1 MNARLIILVAVLGF
15 SPILSRAGDVVEASD
30 YSPQTRDVDRY
41 RLIWERSPFVV
52 AQPVATEGTA
62 GRFALTG
69 MAAWQDEPV
78 VFVLDR
84 KSLSRVMVTREP
96 NAMGISLVSVQRD
109 EDPLKSQAIILV
121 GSEQIRI
128 AYDPEAMKTPDVSS
142 SQPSQQTASASDEA
156 APPSGVPRPAR
167 TIRRPTTI
175 KLTN

>member
-1 MNARLIILVAVLGF
+1 MKLMVIILVALGF
-15 SPILSRAGDVVEASD
+15 SLFSWAGDGGGESGYA
-30 YSPQTRDVDRY
+30 PQTRDVDRY

-52 AQPVATEGTA
+52 GQPAPASEGSA

-69 MAAWQDEPV
+69 MAALQDEPV

-96 NAMGISLVSVQRD
+96 NSMGMSLVSVQRD
-109 EDPLKSQAIILV
+109 ADPLKSEAIIRV
-121 GSEQIRI
+121 GPEQIRI
-128 AYDPEAMKTPDVSS
+128 AYDPEAMKTPDVSPAL
-142 SQPSQQTASASDEA
+142 PSQQTVSANEASAPA
-156 APPSGVPRPAR
+156 SGVPRPAR

>member
-1 MNARLIILVAVLGF
+1 MKLMVISLVVLGF
-15 SPILSRAGDVVEASD
+15 SSFSRAGDGESG

-41 RLIWERSPFVV
+41 HLIWERSPFVV
-52 AQPVATEGTA
+52 GQPATASEGSV

-69 MAAWQDEPV
+69 MAALQDEPV

-96 NAMGISLVSVQRD
+96 NSMGMSLVLVQRD
-109 EDPLKSQAIILV
+109 ADPLKSEAIIRV
-121 GSEQIRI
+121 GPEQIRI
-128 AYDPEAMKTPDVSS
+128 AYDPEAMKTPDVSPA
-142 SQPSQQTASASDEA
+142 QPSQQTVSANEASAPA
-156 APPSGVPRPAR
+156 SGVPRPAR